1 MLKTLVIDDEARARE
16 NLRILLEK
24 YCGNDIELIGESE
37 NVEAGYKDI
46 LALKPDLIFL
56 DIEMGKGTGFDL
68 LARFDHYPFKVIF
81 VTAYDHYA
89 IKAIKFSA
97 LDYLLKPVT
106 IKDLIDAISKAKAA
120 INHNKDAHFQT
131 LFDVI
136 KKPQQKTNR
145 IAIPVQDGYRL
156 IPVDQIIYCQAQKE
170 YTFITQANGD
180 IICSS
185 LNLGEYEELLHEY
198 DFFRVHHSYIINR
211 QYIQRYVR
219 GEGGEIITN
228 NDQHIPVS
236 RRKKDEF
243 LNWLTQ
249 K

>member
-1 MLKTLVIDDEARARE
+1 MLKTLLIDDEAKARE
-16 NLRILLEK
+16 NLRILLQR
-24 YCGNDIELIGESE
+24 YCMADIDLIGESE
-37 NVEAGYKDI
+37 NVENGYSDI
-46 LALKPDLIFL
+46 VSLKPDLVFL

-68 LARFDHYPFKVIF
+68 LSKFDHYPFKVIF

-106 IKDLIDAISKAKAA
+106 IKDLIDAVNKAKMA
-120 INHNKDAHFQT
+120 IDDNKDAHFQA
-131 LFDVI
+131 LFDII

-145 IAIPVQDGYRL
+145 IVIPVQDGYRL
-156 IPVDQIIYCQAQKE
+156 VPVDQIMFCQAQKE
-170 YTFITQANGD
+170 YTYIHQVNGEV
-180 IICSS
+180 ICSS
-185 LNLGEYEELLHEY
+185 LNLGEYEDLLQEY

-228 NDQHIPVS
+228 NNQHIPVS

-243 LNWLTQ
+243 LSWLTQ

>member
-1 MLKTLVIDDEARARE
+1 MLRTLLIDDEAKARE
-16 NLRILLEK
+16 NLSMLLEK
-24 YCGNDIELIGESE
+24 YCRADIELIGESE
-37 NVEAGYKDI
+37 NVENGYKDI
-46 LALKPDLIFL
+46 ITLKPDLIFL

-68 LARFDHYPFKVIF
+68 LSKFDHYPFKVIF
-81 VTAYDHYA
+81 VTAYDQYA

-106 IKDLIDAISKAKAA
+106 IKDLIDAVNKAKGA
-120 INHNKDAHFQT
+120 ITYNKDAHFQA

-156 IPVDQIIYCQAQKE
+156 VPVDQIMFCQAQKE
-170 YTFITQANGD
+170 YTFINQVNAEM
-180 IICSS
+180 ICSS
-185 LNLGEYEELLHEY
+185 LNLGEYEDLLSDY

-211 QYIQRYVR
+211 QYIHRYVR
-219 GEGGEIITN
+219 GEGGEIITLN
-228 NDQHIPVS
+228 NQHIPVS
-236 RRKKDEF
+236 RRKKEEF
-243 LNWLTQ
+243 LAWLTQ

>member
-1 MLKTLVIDDEARARE
+1 MLRTLLIDDEARARE
-16 NLRILLEK
+16 NLRILLLR
-24 YCGNDIELIGESE
+24 YCNGDIELIGESE
-37 NVEAGYKDI
+37 NVENGYKDI
-46 LALKPDLIFL
+46 ITLKPDLVFL

-68 LARFDHYPFKVIF
+68 LSKFDQYPFKVIF

-106 IKDLIDAISKAKAA
+106 IKDLADAVGKAKDAI
-120 INHNKDAHFQT
+120 NYNKDAHFQA

-136 KKPQQKTNR
+136 KKPQHKTNR

-156 IPVDQIIYCQAQKE
+156 VPVDQIIFCQAQKE
-170 YTFITQANGD
+170 YTFITQVNGEV
-180 IICSS
+180 ICSS
-185 LNLGEYEELLHEY
+185 LNLGEYEDLLKEY
-198 DFFRVHHSYIINR
+198 DFFRIHHSYIINR

-219 GEGGEIITN
+219 GEGGEIIVDN
-228 NDQHIPVS
+228 NQHLPVS
-236 RRKKDEF
+236 RRKKEEF

>member
-1 MLKTLVIDDEARARE
+1 MLRTLLIDDEARARE
-16 NLRILLEK
+16 NLRILLQRH
-24 YCGNDIELIGESE
+24 CTGDVELIGESE
-37 NVEAGYKDI
+37 NVEKGYRDI
-46 LALKPDLIFL
+46 VTLKPDLVFL

-68 LARFDHYPFKVIF
+68 LSRFDHYPFKVIF

-97 LDYLLKPVT
+97 LDYLLKPVS
-106 IKDLIDAISKAKAA
+106 IKDLIDAVSKAKAA
-120 INHNKDAHFQT
+120 GNYNKDAHFQT
-131 LFDVI
+131 LFEVI
-136 KKPQQKTNR
+136 KKPKHNTNR
-145 IAIPVQDGYRL
+145 IAIPVQGGYSL
-156 IPVDQIIYCQAQKE
+156 VSVDQIIFCQAQKE
-170 YTFITQANGD
+170 YTFIHQVNGE

-185 LNLGEYEELLHEY
+185 LNLGEYDDLLQDF

-211 QYIQRYVR
+211 QYIQRYIR

-228 NDQHIPVS
+228 NNQHIPVS

-243 LNWLTQ
+243 LQWLTN